1 MTRHVFITGT
11 DTGVGKTVLTVLL
24 TRHLRRRA
32 VPVRAFKPLCSGGRD
47 DAEALWAA
55 QGGEVPLDAINPWHF
70 RAAITPL
77 MAARAEGRRVARAS
91 LLGHLRAEGRGAGL
105 VLVEGAGG
113 LLSPLMEDA
122 DARDLIRDLRAA
134 PVIVAPD
141 RLGVLNAV
149 LLTWEALPASARRRA
164 QVVLMRSAR
173 PDASTAGNAT
183 LLAERLGGEAVH
195 RLPHLSPTS
204 MDPAGRRPL
213 PSAVERVLESLTAGW
228 GISSERLPNP
238 AGS

>member
-1 MTRHVFITGT
+1 MPF
-11 DTGVGKTVLTVLL
+11 
-24 TRHLRRRA
+24 
-32 VPVRAFKPLCSGGRD
+32 
-47 DAEALWAA
+47 
-55 QGGEVPLDAINPWHF
+55 DAINPWHF

-77 MAARAEGRRVARAS
+77 LAARAEGRRVARAS

-113 LLSPLMEDA
+113 LLSPLIEDA